1 MRNTDSRAG
10 LTLIELMVCTIIIGV
25 LAGTALPL
33 SRNFI
38 QGKKEEL
45 LRERLRELR
54 QGIDRYHEKAQAQNA
69 LAPEESLYPTRLED
83 LVERRI
89 LRRLPLDPMTGRAEW
104 GTRSTSDP
112 LDAVTTDGVNVFDIH
127 SLATGTAF
135 DGTAYTTW

>member
-1 MRNTDSRAG
+1 
-10 LTLIELMVCTIIIGV
+10 MVCTIIIGV

-38 QGKKEEL
+38 QSKKEEL

-54 QGIDRYHEKAQAQNA
+54 QGIDRYYEKARVQHAE
-69 LAPEESLYPTRLED
+69 APDETLYPARLDD
-83 LVERRI
+83 LIEERI
-89 LRRLPLDPMTGRAEW
+89 LRRLPVDPMTGRAEW

-112 LDAVTTDGVNVFDIH
+112 LDAGTTDGVNVFDVH

-135 DGTAYTTW
+135 DGTAYTSW